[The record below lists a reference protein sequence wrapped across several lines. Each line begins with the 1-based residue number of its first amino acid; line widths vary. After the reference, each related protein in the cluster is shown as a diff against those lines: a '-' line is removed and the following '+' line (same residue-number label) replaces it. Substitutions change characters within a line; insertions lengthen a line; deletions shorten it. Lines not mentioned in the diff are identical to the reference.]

1 MIPHAPQFKADV
13 FRLVHVPA
21 QQFRDNPA
29 HCRENPTSALLV
41 LPSVDVLLTTVL
53 QFPQC
58 DGLLLRSKHA
68 PEQHA
73 GDTPVQGVALQEP
86 QRVTLLLRL
95 VQTPLQHED

>member
-1 MIPHAPQFKADV
+1 MFLSNSFGIIQHTIESRV
-13 FRLVHVPA
+13 S
-21 QQFRDNPA
+21 
-29 HCRENPTSALLV
+29 TI
-41 LPSVDVLLTTVL
+41 LPVSFYILLTTVL

-58 DGLLLRSKHA
+58 DGLLLKSEHA

-95 VQTPLQHED
+95 VQTPLQHEDWGAEHCWIPH